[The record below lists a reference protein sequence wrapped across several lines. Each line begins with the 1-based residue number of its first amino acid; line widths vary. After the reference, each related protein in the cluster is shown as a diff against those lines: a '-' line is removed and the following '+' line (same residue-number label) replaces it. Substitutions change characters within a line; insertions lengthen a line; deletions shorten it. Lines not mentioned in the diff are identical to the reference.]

1 MIKRMKLTL
10 ADTVF
15 KDAPI
20 VSIAAKPGGCE
31 DSQTSL
37 PIGMLFLH
45 KFLLGG
51 VQF

>member
-1 MIKRMKLTL
+1 MTLTL

-20 VSIAAKPGGCE
+20 VSIAAKAGGSE
-31 DSQTSL
+31 DSQTSV
-37 PIGMLFLH
+37 PIGKLFLH
-45 KFLLGG
+45 KWLLGG